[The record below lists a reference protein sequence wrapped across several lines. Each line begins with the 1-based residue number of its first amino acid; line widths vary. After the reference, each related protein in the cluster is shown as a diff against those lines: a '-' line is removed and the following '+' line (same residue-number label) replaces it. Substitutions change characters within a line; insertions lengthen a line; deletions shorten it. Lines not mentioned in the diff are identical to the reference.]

1 MNWHLLEGE
10 IYVEDVEKFINAV
23 KKAEKKFDATIQLIN
38 YDLIAGRKHL
48 QVAVEKAIKNFPRDP
63 ISSTL
68 GMEILLYVSA
78 QRQIKKAL
86 RFGIKKGVNRVA
98 VVILGNGEAVEWVRK
113 FLKEK
118 NISGLN
124 TEKRKILQRLYGITD
139 TELEITGEDRIE
151 DLVVERVVLF
161 SVSKE

>member
-1 MNWHLLEGE
+1 
-10 IYVEDVEKFINAV
+10 VEDVEKFIKAI

-48 QVAVEKAIKNFPRDP
+48 RVAVEKAIKNFSKSA
-63 ISSTL
+63 ISSSL

-86 RFGIKKGVNRVA
+86 RFGIKKGINRVA
-98 VVILGNGEAVEWVRK
+98 VVVVGDGEAVDWVRK

-118 NISGLN
+118 NISGF
-124 TEKRKILQRLYGITD
+124 TAEKRKILQRLYGITD

-161 SVSKE
+161 SVLKE